1 MTNQTKVKLPRE
13 VAEAIEE
20 LRKNYGENAPYDL
33 PQIYSLSSERK
44 VCRIIDDYHRMN
56 PKEYFSA
63 LVNGYEV
70 EKSPEELEAERKEN
84 VREYYEK
91 FSEPSVGRFVESE
104 QYVIAK
110 TLNLLGITIEGI
122 NDKEESE

>member
-1 MTNQTKVKLPRE
+1 MANQTKVKLPRG
-13 VAEAIEE
+13 VAEEIEHMRSAGYSDAVIFLKADSE
-20 LRKNYGENAPYDL
+20 
-33 PQIYSLSSERK
+33 YSLLQKTYEWAFSSVFEIENK
-44 VCRIIDDYHRMN
+44 NILM
-56 PKEYFSA
+56 SA

-70 EKSPEELEAERKEN
+70 EKSPEDK
-84 VREYYEK
+84 VREYYDK
-91 FSEPSVGRFVESE
+91 FSEPDVGRFVESE